1 MSWRDQT
8 DHLRAALKAQGF
20 KRGDVSIVAKSSA
33 QITATIKCDRVR
45 DAAQTLAKAW
55 YERHH
60 AWLFLWVYD
69 ATGRNIFGDLSDGYI
84 PPRVAVRIAGLPN
97 PAVQPPP
104 TDAAGTSG
112 RGGAGCDG
120 LMDANDQ
127 PKRKP
132 HV

>member
-8 DHLRAALKAQGF
+8 DNLRAALKAQGF

-45 DAAQTLAKAW
+45 DAAQALAKAW

-69 ATGRNIFGDLSDGYI
+69 SAGRNIFGDLSDGFI
-84 PPRVAVRIAGLPN
+84 PPRVAARIASLPN
-97 PAVQPPP
+97 PKADVAPASGAHVQRVVGQIESQE
-104 TDAAGTSG
+104 A
-112 RGGAGCDG
+112 
-120 LMDANDQ
+120 
-127 PKRKP
+127 K
-132 HV
+132 